1 MELKRFVGD
10 DSKAAM
16 DQVRAEYGE
25 DALIISTNKIGNK
38 TEMICAVEEPPAAES
53 VNHASQPDSEGL
65 DISEAT
71 STVASLL
78 NRVAADNASATQSK
92 RGSSKERIAEEFSK
106 ELTSALTEG
115 QQGIKLR
122 EPFVP
127 ASRKE
132 PTPEPQNEFD
142 QSPQDSKAMHRMMQ
156 TIQADLTR
164 LRKQLEE
171 QAEVQTPLRKAQLAM
186 ASINQHV
193 QQEPGSG
200 YITEQVDALIDRQ
213 LSQQRNW
220 QGVHAFVGYPG
231 AGKSTVIA
239 TLIQQS
245 RSEDGPANTV
255 VISLQNKVKAT
266 TNYGSAPA
274 MLVSDG
280 LARLCQHLGIV
291 YLQASN
297 LDQLGRHVASYRDDH
312 QVLIDTPA
320 TLIQDPVAL
329 ATLITE
335 NEILPHL
342 CLAAD
347 AAPWIIDSFK
357 ESIPWISASILLTRF
372 DLAGNLEATLSAL
385 EAQNAKISGI
395 NGHLVGETVE
405 KPEKGNAPSTLE
417 E

>member
-38 TEMICAVEEPPAAES
+38 TEMICAVEEPLAAES
-53 VNHASQPDSEGL
+53 VDHAPLPDSEDL

-92 RGSSKERIAEEFSK
+92 RGSSKERIAKEFSK
-106 ELTSALTEG
+106 ELTSALSEG

-127 ASRKE
+127 ASKKE
-132 PTPEPQNEFD
+132 PTPELQNEFD

-231 AGKSTVIA
+231 VGKSTVIA

-245 RSEDGPANTV
+245 RNEDGPANTV

-266 TNYGSAPA
+266 TSYGSAPA

-329 ATLITE
+329 ANLITE

-395 NGHLVGETVE
+395 NGHLVDETVE
-405 KPEKGNAPSTLE
+405 KPKKGNAPSTLE

>member
-25 DALIISTNKIGNK
+25 EALIISTNKIGNK

-132 PTPEPQNEFD
+132 PAPELQNEFD

-200 YITEQVDALIDRQ
+200 YITEQVDALIGRQ

-231 AGKSTVIA
+231 VGKSTVIA

-266 TNYGSAPA
+266 TNYGGAPA

-372 DLAGNLEATLSAL
+372 DLAGNLQATLSAL

-395 NGHLVGETVE
+395 NGHLVGETME

>member
-25 DALIISTNKIGNK
+25 EALIISTNKIGNK

-132 PTPEPQNEFD
+132 PAPELQNEFD

-200 YITEQVDALIDRQ
+200 YITEQVDALIGRQ

-231 AGKSTVIA
+231 VGKSTVIA

-266 TNYGSAPA
+266 TNYGGAPA

-372 DLAGNLEATLSAL
+372 DLAGNLQATLSAL

>member
-1 MELKRFVGD
+1 
-10 DSKAAM
+10 
-16 DQVRAEYGE
+16 
-25 DALIISTNKIGNK
+25 
-38 TEMICAVEEPPAAES
+38 
-53 VNHASQPDSEGL
+53 
-65 DISEAT
+65 
-71 STVASLL
+71 
-78 NRVAADNASATQSK
+78 
-92 RGSSKERIAEEFSK
+92 
-106 ELTSALTEG
+106 
-115 QQGIKLR
+115 
-122 EPFVP
+122 
-127 ASRKE
+127 
-132 PTPEPQNEFD
+132 
-142 QSPQDSKAMHRMMQ
+142 
-156 TIQADLTR
+156 
-164 LRKQLEE
+164 
-171 QAEVQTPLRKAQLAM
+171 
-186 ASINQHV
+186 
-193 QQEPGSG
+193 
-200 YITEQVDALIDRQ
+200 
-213 LSQQRNW
+213 
-220 QGVHAFVGYPG
+220 
-231 AGKSTVIA
+231 
-239 TLIQQS
+239 
-245 RSEDGPANTV
+245 
-255 VISLQNKVKAT
+255 
-266 TNYGSAPA
+266 

>member
-132 PTPEPQNEFD
+132 PAPELQNEFD

-193 QQEPGSG
+193 QKEPGSG
-200 YITEQVDALIDRQ
+200 YITEQVDALIGRQ

-231 AGKSTVIA
+231 VGKSTVIA

-255 VISLQNKVKAT
+255 VISLQNRVKAT
-266 TNYGSAPA
+266 TSYGSAPA

-280 LARLCQHLGIV
+280 LAQLCQHLGIV

>member
-25 DALIISTNKIGNK
+25 EALIISTNKIGNK
-38 TEMICAVEEPPAAES
+38 TEMICAVEEPRAAES

-92 RGSSKERIAEEFSK
+92 RG
-106 ELTSALTEG
+106 
-115 QQGIKLR
+115 

-132 PTPEPQNEFD
+132 PAPELQNEFD

-231 AGKSTVIA
+231 VGKSTVIA

>member
-25 DALIISTNKIGNK
+25 EALIISTNKIGNK

-115 QQGIKLR
+115 QQGIKPR

-132 PTPEPQNEFD
+132 PAPELQNEFD

-200 YITEQVDALIDRQ
+200 YITEQVDALIGRQ

-231 AGKSTVIA
+231 VGKSTVIA

-266 TNYGSAPA
+266 TNYGGAPA

-372 DLAGNLEATLSAL
+372 DLAGNLKATLSAL

-395 NGHLVGETVE
+395 NGHLVGETME